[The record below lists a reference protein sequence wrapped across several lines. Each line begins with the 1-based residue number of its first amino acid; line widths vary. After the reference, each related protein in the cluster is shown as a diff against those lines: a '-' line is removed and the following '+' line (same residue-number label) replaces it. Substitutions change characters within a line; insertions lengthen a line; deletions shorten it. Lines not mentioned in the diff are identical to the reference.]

1 MLLRL
6 YDKATVIQ
14 WGIVVG
20 ASLVAAVYDARQR
33 RIPNALTIPLL
44 LIGLIKSLWFAG
56 LSGLAESV
64 GTCLLLALPFV
75 LLFLF
80 TNGGAGDA
88 KLMGAIGAW
97 ISLRQGVIVLFC
109 VVVSGIILALAKA
122 LMKGRFRLVLANIYA
137 SVYTFM
143 CFVLSHKT
151 RQYIANQNGTIGTKD
166 MTIPYGVAIFAGV
179 CVAGG
184 LILLW

>member
-1 MLLRL
+1 MVLGIDEKR
-6 YDKATVIQ
+6 AVIQ
-14 WGIVVG
+14 WGIVIG
-20 ASLVAAVYDARQR
+20 ASLVAAVFDGRQR
-33 RIPNALTIPLL
+33 RIPNFLTIPLL

-64 GTCLLLALPFV
+64 GACILLALPFV

-80 TNGGAGDA
+80 VNGGAGDA

-97 ISLRQGVIVLFC
+97 IGLEQGVIVLFC

-122 LMKGRFRLVLANIYA
+122 LMKGRLRLVLANIYA

-151 RQYIANQNGTIGTKD
+151 RQYITNQHFAVGSKD